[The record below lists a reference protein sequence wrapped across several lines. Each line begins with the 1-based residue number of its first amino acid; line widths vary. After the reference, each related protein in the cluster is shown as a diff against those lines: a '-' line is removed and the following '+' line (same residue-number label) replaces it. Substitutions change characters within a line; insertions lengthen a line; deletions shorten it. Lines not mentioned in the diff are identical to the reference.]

1 MRLFVFST
9 FLFFVGGAH
18 GFFDSIEEDNAPSY
32 FINNFYNNEIPDM
45 NSETVSKPR
54 RLVASEGMPK
64 AAEEMM
70 TQFNRNFLNLLT
82 SENQNNWNQL
92 MEMISPNAYIETCME
107 PAFGL
112 SIDQFHKWMTHLS
125 RLYSKFELTNSV
137 MEDNSITDITTKLI
151 IRTETRENVVGADQ
165 WTMSASLDSEKGYF
179 VVNTLKMMNDC
190 KSIPTSPP
198 LEPANPF
205 ETFISRLKTKL
216 VSDIFLNGGIRYK
229 SLYESLNTYLD
240 PKSEIQACDVGKLS
254 LNQFVEY
261 WYKRYGKV
269 QTYTNHKFE
278 VVKKGT
284 ELWIDF
290 AVTYQGESG
299 TVFQDK
305 MSKHDEA
312 QAKLDLAS
320 RRWDQLFHPDIS
332 WDTQQAFKELFDQNT
347 FHGYACNACGA
358 CKDLGTFQDF
368 GNWLGE
374 QAKFYSNSVPIETR
388 VYAADEKI
396 GFYALNTLT
405 ARADNSTSNRR
416 VYFEGFYKD
425 DHWQLNHLGFSC
437 NDK

>member
-1 MRLFVFST
+1 
-9 FLFFVGGAH
+9 
-18 GFFDSIEEDNAPSY
+18 
-32 FINNFYNNEIPDM
+32 M

-165 WTMSASLDSEKGYF
+165 WTMSASLD
-179 VVNTLKMMNDC
+179 
-190 KSIPTSPP
+190 
-198 LEPANPF
+198 
-205 ETFISRLKTKL
+205 
-216 VSDIFLNGGIRYK
+216 
-229 SLYESLNTYLD
+229 
-240 PKSEIQACDVGKLS
+240 
-254 LNQFVEY
+254 NQFVEY